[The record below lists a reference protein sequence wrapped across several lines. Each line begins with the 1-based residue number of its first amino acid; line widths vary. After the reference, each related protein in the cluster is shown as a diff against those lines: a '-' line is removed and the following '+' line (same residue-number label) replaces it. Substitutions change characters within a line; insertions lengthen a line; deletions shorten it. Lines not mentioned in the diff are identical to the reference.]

1 VRRVK
6 AALQQGLLDDP
17 ELTQDLTAA
26 QAAESAD
33 SPWAP
38 TGRDRADYEPTQLV
52 PAPSG
57 ATQPSAADLPR
68 TVPPTRIVSTPTS
81 AYSPPTVF
89 DAPPPAPIP
98 HATPDRRAAHQARQA
113 RKRRRGWLAFLLV
126 LLLTA
131 TAALA
136 GWYLTTGRFTSAP
149 ALTTL
154 SKAEA
159 QQVAAKSGL
168 DIHFDDDYSETIAQ
182 GMVIS
187 TDPGA
192 GTKIRKGAVLEA
204 TVSLGPE
211 RYPMPTVVGLS
222 QQAAETAVQQAHLAV
237 GKIVNQYSETITTGI
252 VISAS
257 KPAGASLKPKAAVD
271 LIVSRGPK
279 PIKITNYRG
288 KSADQAK
295 DALTKA
301 GFVVVEKTAN
311 SDKIAKGLVIKQDPK
326 SGRAMKGATIT
337 ITRSLGPVM
346 VTVPTVSRMG
356 IRAAE
361 KVMHDAGFK
370 TKVRPVAV
378 NYIGVGFVVYSSPRG
393 STQAPKGST
402 ITLYVV

>member
-1 VRRVK
+1 MLLAQVRRVK

-17 ELTQDLTAA
+17 ELTEDLTAV
-26 QAAESAD
+26 QAAAKPAD

-38 TGRDRADYEPTQLV
+38 TGRDRADYEQTQLV
-52 PAPSG
+52 PAPIAV
-57 ATQPSAADLPR
+57 ATAPSPADLPR

-98 HATPDRRAAHQARQA
+98 HATPDRQAAQRARQA
-113 RKRRRGWLAFLLV
+113 QKRRRGWLAFLLV

-159 QQVAAKSGL
+159 EQVAAKSGL
-168 DIHFDDDYSETIAQ
+168 GIHFDDEYSETIAQ

-192 GTKIRKGAVLEA
+192 GTKIRKGTVLEA
-204 TVSLGPE
+204 AVSLGPE

-237 GKIVNQYSETITTGI
+237 GKIINQYSETVTTGI

-271 LIVSRGPK
+271 LVVSQGPK

-301 GFVVVEKTAN
+301 GFLVVEKTAN
-311 SDKIAKGLVIKQDPK
+311 SDKIAKDLVIKQDPK
-326 SGRAMKGATIT
+326 SGRAMKGTTIT
-337 ITRSLGPVM
+337 VTRSLGPVM
-346 VTVPTVSRMG
+346 VTVPTVSQDGRSG
-356 IRAAE
+356 GGE
-361 KVMHDAGFK
+361 GDARRRLQDQGQA
-370 TKVRPVAV
+370 RR
-378 NYIGVGFVVYSSPRG
+378 SELHRRRLRG
-393 STQAPKGST
+393 LQQSAG
-402 ITLYVV
+402 